1 MRIVISTESYY
12 PVSRKEIRKAVKEVL
27 LENSL
32 IGEEVELEINFVGD
46 RKMTQ
51 LNKKYM
57 GRKGTTD
64 VLSFPLTKNSTKKRE
79 EGDLETDFVNP
90 SDEVLRLGGIV
101 VSYPE
106 ARRQAMTDNML
117 VDEKINQLV
126 KHGLLHLLGIHH
138 E

>member
-64 VLSFPLTKNSTKKRE
+64 VLSFPLTKNSTKK
-79 EGDLETDFVNP
+79 
-90 SDEVLRLGGIV
+90 S
-101 VSYPE
+101 
-106 ARRQAMTDNML
+106 
-117 VDEKINQLV
+117 K
-126 KHGLLHLLGIHH
+126 K
-138 E
+138 